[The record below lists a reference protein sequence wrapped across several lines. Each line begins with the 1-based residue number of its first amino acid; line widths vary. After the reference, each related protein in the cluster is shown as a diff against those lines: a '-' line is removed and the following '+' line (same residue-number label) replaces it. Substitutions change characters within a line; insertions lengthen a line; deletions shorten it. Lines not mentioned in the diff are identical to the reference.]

1 MGIRVRDPTGG
12 LQRQI
17 SVPRS
22 KRVGFMLSSGEGE
35 RGDAFAGR
43 RKRIVQQRFERV
55 GCPTAKHGLH
65 RSFQGP
71 IHARKVTL
79 GDLLAEQGFDRGGQ
93 GGLMGPSSSFA
104 CAGQAPMARLLRVP
118 TTTREGPP
126 FCQTVAA

>member
-22 KRVGFMLSSGEGE
+22 KRIGFMLSSGEGE

-55 GCPTAKHGLH
+55 GCPPAINGLH
-65 RSFQGP
+65 RDFQGP
-71 IHARKVTL
+71 IEAREVTL

-93 GGLMGPSSSFA
+93 GGRHGTLG
-104 CAGQAPMARLLRVP
+104 CLRLLRASSNSP
-118 TTTREGPP
+118 DSS
-126 FCQTVAA
+126 CA